1 MTGTTDQIRYGT
13 DSIIGILDA
22 EVPRS
27 KKKRNKSHARNSSLA
42 HKSLAQTSEMIDA
55 TLAVGLSLEA
65 QSIPDTTSDVTYK
78 QVSFMKL
85 SAQDRIH
92 KKKNDHRI
100 ADQ

>member
-1 MTGTTDQIRYGT
+1 
-13 DSIIGILDA
+13 
-22 EVPRS
+22 
-27 KKKRNKSHARNSSLA
+27 
-42 HKSLAQTSEMIDA
+42 MIDA